1 MMRPL
6 KLGVGAAAAVCP
18 FRSIPADAV
27 LALAAAIVVIC
38 LMRESIAFWLAI
50 RSARANG
57 KDERRDALRALRTI
71 LRLRD
76 DDSDAESTHTCESAM
91 PRQGCAIRHWAAVCL
106 ALLLLIVPTALIC
119 GHRRRRG

>member
-18 FRSIPADAV
+18 FRPIPTDAV
-27 LALAAAIVVIC
+27 LALAAAIIVIC
-38 LMRESIAFWLAI
+38 LVREVIASWLVI

-57 KDERRDALRALRTI
+57 KDERRDALRALRTVF
-71 LRLRD
+71 RLSD
-76 DDSDAESTHTCESAM
+76 DDSDAESTHTCENAIPS
-91 PRQGCAIRHWAAVCL
+91 QDCAIRHWAAVCL

-119 GHRRRRG
+119 GRRHRRD